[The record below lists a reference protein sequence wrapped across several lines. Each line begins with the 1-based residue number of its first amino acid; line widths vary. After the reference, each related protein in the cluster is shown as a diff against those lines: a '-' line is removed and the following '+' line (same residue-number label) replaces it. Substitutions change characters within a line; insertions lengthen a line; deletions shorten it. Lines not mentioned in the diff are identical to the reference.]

1 MDIIVTAKI
10 GDNSILFP
18 EALKIFAKNNDKILD
33 MTYGLGTFWKNIDCS
48 KYDLIKNDID
58 KSRGDVHFDFRNM
71 PYITGFIEENYF
83 DIIILDP
90 PYASRSSNKNSFVGS
105 LYNNANHNLNTVEDV
120 LKFYLDGMKESFR
133 LLKKNG
139 YLMVKCMD
147 EISGGKQKRNHISIW
162 NDALKLGFTDED
174 LFILVQ
180 NKKPVMRH
188 DHQFHARKNNSF
200 LWVFRKI

>member
-1 MDIIVTAKI
+1 MLLNIIVTAKV

-18 EALKIFAKNNDKILD
+18 DALKLFAKNNDRIID
-33 MTYGLGTFWKNIDCS
+33 MTWGKGVFWKNVDCS
-48 KYDLIKNDID
+48 NYQLIKNDID
-58 KSRGDVHFDFRNM
+58 ISRGDIHFDFRNT
-71 PYITGFIEENYF
+71 PYEDESF
-83 DIIILDP
+83 DMVVLDP

-105 LYNNANHNLNTVEDV
+105 LYNNANHHLDTVEDV
-120 LKFYLDGMKESFR
+120 LKFYLDGMTESFR

-162 NDALKLGFTDED
+162 NDALNLGFIDED

-180 NKKPVMRH
+180 NKNPVMRH
-188 DHQFHARKNNSF
+188 KYQLHARKNNSF
-200 LWVFRKI
+200 LWVFKKN